1 MAVKFRYATLRSPV
15 GPLTVVESDRGVVVI
30 EFGEPDAAALL
41 ERLRAAGGDDVVLER
56 RARLRATTEIG
67 EYFRGRRRTFGV
79 ATDFRLTGEFQG
91 RVLRQLMRVSFGQ
104 LTTYGDL
111 AKRVGK
117 PGAAR
122 AVGAAMAKNPLP
134 ILVPCHR
141 VVASDGSLGG
151 FSGGLDV
158 KRRLHVHEGVAELDG
173 GWNSAG
179 AR

>member
-91 RVLRQLMRVSFGQ
+91 RVLRQLMRV
-104 LTTYGDL
+104 TYGDR